1 VIPKH
6 CSQSRLSW
14 TNSRK
19 KRVKRSIE
27 KDNYVQLDLLDILKR
42 QNPVSVMRYEVRLNG
57 KAKIN
62 SSLKAVGFDDDLV
75 FKHVFSSELSKKL
88 LTYHW
93 DNFYSNIPKVALDS
107 DEPQKL
113 LANILQSSGLMG
125 PRQAVAELGMMLL
138 LKDSEQRYVRTLL
151 EERFGKHAWS
161 RLKPLIQKLERRQLK
176 SLIGVNNTIKEF
188 EPTKIK
194 EIEDVL

>member
-1 VIPKH
+1 MVAP
-6 CSQSRLSW
+6 
-14 TNSRK
+14 
-19 KRVKRSIE
+19 
-27 KDNYVQLDLLDILKR
+27 YAVQK
-42 QNPVSVMRYEVRLNG
+42 
-57 KAKIN
+57 
-62 SSLKAVGFDDDLV
+62 
-75 FKHVFSSELSKKL
+75 
-88 LTYHW
+88 W
-93 DNFYSNIPKVALDS
+93 
-107 DEPQKL
+107 